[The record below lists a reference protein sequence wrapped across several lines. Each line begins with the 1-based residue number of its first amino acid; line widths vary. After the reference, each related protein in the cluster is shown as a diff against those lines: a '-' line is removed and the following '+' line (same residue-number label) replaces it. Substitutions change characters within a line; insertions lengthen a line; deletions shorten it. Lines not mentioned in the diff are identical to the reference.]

1 MTNIVLRIA
10 ATAANR
16 LPMAVKRLL
25 YRFAPLARLIRG
37 GLNMAAPQGLTTIEV
52 AGGSLAGM
60 RLSLNLQEEKDYW
73 LGTYEPELQQA
84 IKELVKPGMVAYD
97 VGANIGYITMLL
109 AQAVGESGQVIS
121 FEALPDNVN
130 RLRVNLALNQ
140 MEPRV
145 QVEAAA
151 VVDLSRQVEFLIGP
165 SGGMGKAQGSAGR
178 QGVHYSQTLKIPGLA
193 LDEFVY
199 QSGNPAPQVIK
210 IDIEG
215 GEVLA
220 LPGMRRLLR
229 EAKPLVLMEL
239 HGAEAARFCWEE
251 LVKSGYQI
259 ARMAPGF
266 PAVPGWETLNW
277 KSYLVAFPLA

>member
-1 MTNIVLRIA
+1 MANVILRIA

-16 LPMAVKRLL
+16 LPLPVKRSF

-37 GLNMAAPQGLTTIEV
+37 GLNLAAPQGLTTIEV
-52 AGGSLAGM
+52 AGGALVGK
-60 RLSLNLQEEKDYW
+60 RLSLNLREEKDYW

-109 AQAVGESGQVIS
+109 AQAVGETGRVIS
-121 FEALPDNVN
+121 FEALPGNVE
-130 RLRVNLALNQ
+130 RLLVNLALNKL
-140 MEPRV
+140 EPRV

-151 VVDLSRQVEFLIGP
+151 VVDRSRQVEFLVGP

-178 QGVHYSQTLKIPGLA
+178 QNVRYSQTLQVPGLS
-193 LDEFVY
+193 LDEYVY
-199 QSGNPAPQVIK
+199 QSNHPIPQVIK

-220 LPGMRRLLR
+220 LPGMRRLL
-229 EAKPLVLMEL
+229 EL
-239 HGAEAARFCWEE
+239 HGAEAAQLCWEE
-251 LVKSGYQI
+251 LAQAGYQVG
-259 ARMAPGF
+259 RMAPGF
-266 PAVPGWETLNW
+266 PVVSSWENLNW
-277 KSYLVAFPLA
+277 KSYLVAFPPA

>member
-16 LPMAVKRLL
+16 LPMAVKRSL

-37 GLNMAAPQGLTTIEV
+37 GLNMAVPQGLTTIEV
-52 AGGSLAGM
+52 AGGGLAGM

-109 AQAVGESGQVIS
+109 AQAVGESGKVIS

-140 MEPRV
+140 LEPRV

-151 VVDLSRQVEFLIGP
+151 VVDLSRQVEFMIGP

-178 QGVHYSQTLKIPGLA
+178 QGVHYSQTLQIPGLA

-239 HGAEAARFCWEE
+239 HGADAARFCWEE
-251 LVKSGYQI
+251 LVKAGYQVG
-259 ARMAPGF
+259 RMAPGF
-266 PAVPGWETLNW
+266 PAVPSWEILDW